1 MKQNIQARVTMII
14 NCTKEHN
21 KTKDKAMQT
30 YLLKCKILR
39 KMHRK
44 IKETQ
49 LQTHSQSDIS
59 CYCNRT
65 QAA

>member
-14 NCTKEHN
+14 NCTEEHN
-21 KTKDKAMQT
+21 KIDKAMQT

-39 KMHRK
+39 KTHRK

-49 LQTHSQSDIS
+49 
-59 CYCNRT
+59 
-65 QAA
+65 